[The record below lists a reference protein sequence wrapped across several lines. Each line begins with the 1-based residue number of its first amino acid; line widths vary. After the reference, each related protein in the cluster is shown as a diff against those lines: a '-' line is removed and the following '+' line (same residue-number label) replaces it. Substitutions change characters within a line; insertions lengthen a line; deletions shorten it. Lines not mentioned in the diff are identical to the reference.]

1 MVQLLR
7 AEVTRLRWRRAV
19 VALMVLAIVVPGII
33 LAGLLW
39 ETRTITEEDRAEAAA
54 EIAALTEQEL
64 ADCLARPRAWGVRGK
79 ELTEAQVAARC
90 ERRTGG
96 YGTVD
101 DWIYRPPLT
110 VRETREGGGLAVAT
124 VLALLAA
131 LLGTTYAGHDWATGS
146 MGNQLL
152 FESRRWR
159 VWAAKFGAVVLATAA
174 MAAVALALFWGGI
187 WAATAVRDITV
198 AEGQW
203 GWSVTAALR
212 TVVLV
217 AGAGGGA
224 YALTMLLRSTVGAL
238 GTLIGAGIGSSLLVA
253 SLLADGG
260 GRWMVTHNVSAF
272 VLGEFRY
279 YVNSEECWR
288 GGSCEALL
296 TGPQGAAYLGVL
308 VLVVSLASLASFQR
322 RDVP

>member
-7 AEVTRLRWRRAV
+7 AEVTRLRWRRAI

-39 ETRTITEEDRAEAAA
+39 ETRTISEADRAEAKA
-54 EIAALTEQEL
+54 EITALAESQIS
-64 ADCLARPRAWGVRGK
+64 DCLERPRDWGIRAK
-79 ELTEAQVAARC
+79 ELTETEVAQRC
-90 ERRTGG
+90 ERRAGNIG
-96 YGTVD
+96 SVD
-101 DWIYRPPLT
+101 EWIYRPSLT
-110 VRETREGGGLAVAT
+110 VRDAREGVGLAVAT

-159 VWAAKFGAVVLATAA
+159 VWTAKFGAVILATAA
-174 MAAVALALFWGGI
+174 MATVALALFWGGI
-187 WAATAVRDITV
+187 WVATV
-198 AEGQW
+198 ARDMTVGEGQW
-203 GWSVTAALR
+203 RWSVTSALR

-217 AGAGGGA
+217 SGAGAGA
-224 YALTMLLRSTVGAL
+224 YALTMWLRSTVGAL
-238 GTLIGAGIGSSLLVA
+238 GTLIGVGLGSSLLLS
-253 SLLADGG
+253 SLVTDA
-260 GRWMVTHNVSAF
+260 GRWLVSNNVSAF

-279 YVNSEECWR
+279 YVDSEECWR
-288 GGSCEALL
+288 GGECYELL

-308 VLVVSLASLASFQR
+308 VLVVSLISLASFQR